1 MPSGDSSSGRFGGI
15 RLDGDRDLLQRLSL
29 VLALIF
35 VITAAFSYLLRT
47 YSEKF
52 FDNTG
57 AAQWIW
63 AHHRMSDNVPLAF
76 FAARDFTLPEKRV
89 YTRLKILGDP
99 EYTVF
104 LNGREIAGRR
114 AATELAEDRTLDVY
128 DVSSL
133 VKTGRNRLV
142 VAVRAP
148 QGVGGLI
155 ASVDIAPEVAN
166 WVVTDGAWKIYR
178 RWDPRIIAADPRD
191 LRPETPVLIG
201 EPPIGRWN
209 YLETQQRELVPP
221 PEQLAPPRESF
232 EMIGWI
238 PRIRTVGGIA
248 VAVSEKARATA
259 FDFDFTH
266 GRLRLV
272 DDNDRAVSEVV
283 NVRFANLR
291 EELDSAERNLRPIV
305 FAPGE
310 HTVTTPESHDFRYV
324 LVFGR
329 GVRVE
334 VGR

>member
-1 MPSGDSSSGRFGGI
+1 MPSGDSSSATRW
-15 RLDGDRDLLQRLSL
+15 DGDRELVKRLSL

-52 FDNTG
+52 YDNTG
-57 AAQWIW
+57 AARWIW

-76 FAARDFTLPEKRV
+76 FAARDFMLPEKRV

-155 ASVDIAPEVAN
+155 ASVDIGPEVAN
-166 WVVTDGAWKIYR
+166 WVVTDYTWKIYR
-178 RWDPRIIAADPRD
+178 QWDPRIIAGDPRD
-191 LRPETPVLIG
+191 LRPEAPVLIG

-221 PEQLAPPRESF
+221 PGQLAPPRESF

-248 VAVSEKARATA
+248 VAVSEKERATA
-259 FDFDFTH
+259 FDFDFTK
-266 GRLRLV
+266 GRVRLIA
-272 DDNDRAVSEVV
+272 DHDRAVSEVM
-283 NVRFANLR
+283 NVRFANVR

-329 GVRVE
+329 EVRVE

>member
-1 MPSGDSSSGRFGGI
+1 M
-15 RLDGDRDLLQRLSL
+15 DGDRDLVKRLSL
-29 VLALIF
+29 LLALIF
-35 VITAAFSYLLRT
+35 IFTAAFTYLERI

-57 AAQWIW
+57 AARWIW
-63 AHHRMSDNVPLAF
+63 ANHRMNDNVPVAF
-76 FAARDFTLPEKRV
+76 FAARDFTLPEKRI
-89 YTRLKILGDP
+89 YTRLKLLGDP

-104 LNGREIAGRR
+104 LNGREIAGRSV
-114 AATELAEDRTLDVY
+114 AGATDERMLDVY
-128 DVSSL
+128 DISSL
-133 VKTGRNRLV
+133 VKTGRNRIV

-155 ASVDIAPEVAN
+155 GSIDLGPEVAN

-178 RWDPRIIAADPRD
+178 RWDPRILLGDPRD
-191 LRPETPVLIG
+191 LQKEKPVVIG

-209 YLETQQRELVPP
+209 YLDTQQRELLPP
-221 PEQLAPPRESF
+221 PEQLAPPQESF
-232 EMIGWI
+232 ELIGMI

-259 FDFDFTH
+259 FDFGFTR
-266 GRLRLV
+266 GRVRLV
-272 DDNDRAVSEVV
+272 DDGDRPVSEVV
-283 NVRFANLR
+283 NVRFANVR

-310 HTVTTPESHDFRYV
+310 HAVTTPETHDFRYV
-324 LVFGR
+324 MVFGR